1 MLYRGTDSDV
11 AEEGALETIK
21 TGDGITIRKNDTNIT
36 PVTQN
41 ERIVSGITARDT
53 LRTNVYSQQGISNQ
67 IRPLRPVTWCKQ
79 QDDIIVDGAPVS
91 KSRALYAASIKPAA
105 RIIQGISTTDNVFY
119 TGGGALVFSKTEE
132 PDTTSF
138 SVRIAD
144 TDKNNTGF
152 GTTTFINPIETVEGV
167 SVIGDDGIITGIGC
181 SAQAIQLNVHI
192 PLSSPLRDN
201 KLGGLTKTG
210 IATGDFFLVTRSNV
224 GNGVTALSQDRTV
237 AISSC
242 SDLIDTVFQVS
253 HIEDITPTGI
263 GMSVRVH
270 ANVETNHQLNFTGLG
285 SGVGNYYGNYSWAK
299 FTSTRTTGI
308 AFTCNTSDGLSGLS
322 TAPTIVRTSKLLLD
336 YS

>member
-1 MLYRGTDSDV
+1 MS
-11 AEEGALETIK
+11 
-21 TGDGITIRKNDTNIT
+21 
-36 PVTQN
+36 
-41 ERIVSGITARDT
+41 
-53 LRTNVYSQQGISNQ
+53 
-67 IRPLRPVTWCKQ
+67 
-79 QDDIIVDGAPVS
+79 
-91 KSRALYAASIKPAA
+91 
-105 RIIQGISTTDNVFY
+105 
-119 TGGGALVFSKTEE
+119 
-132 PDTTSF
+132 TSF